1 MVKKRRQQGSAGSI
15 QPAEGLD
22 SARTDVDRSK
32 FDGYHQWSMD
42 SFANDKLV
50 ASCVHGEAAPAAFQQ
65 ALNDAVTA
73 FVVDKNVD
81 NFANA
86 LVQAAKESESTK

>member
-1 MVKKRRQQGSAGSI
+1 MKQEATLIRARLKAPRAAAIAGI
-15 QPAEGLD
+15 L
-22 SARTDVDRSK
+22 
-32 FDGYHQWSMD
+32 WSMD
-42 SFANDKLV
+42 SFGKDKLV
-50 ASCVHGEAAPAAFQQ
+50 ASCVHGKAAPAAFQQ

-86 LVQAAKESESTK
+86 LVQAAKESQSTK